1 MVVIQPLS
9 TSLIKPNYRVINNQH
24 SILSQTSKI
33 FGVVQ
38 SIAQLLGN
46 KDILNGVEFSTI
58 PEQNQGLLGGT
69 QNIRQIANVGES
81 RYGAHFTGLT
91 STMLNGQMSGKEL
104 NESGKTL
111 PFSGRLSKL
120 KGRVAQ

>member
-1 MVVIQPLS
+1 MFAEATWKVSLE
-9 TSLIKPNYRVINNQH
+9 TSN
-24 SILSQTSKI
+24 SSKI

-38 SIAQLLGN
+38 SIGQLLGN

-81 RYGAHFTGLT
+81 T
-91 STMLNGQMSGKEL
+91 EPI
-104 NESGKTL
+104 L
-111 PFSGRLSKL
+111 P
-120 KGRVAQ
+120 V